1 VLRWQ
6 TASET
11 DNAGFRVQHAA
22 PESDF
27 RTVTFVEGAGT
38 TQQTRRYQHR
48 IEGLAAGT
56 HRFRLEQVDT
66 DGTTTRSEP
75 VEVAVGLQQP
85 VRLTPPRPH
94 PVRGR
99 SILQFTV
106 RAAQPVTATL
116 YNVLGQPVRTLYD
129 GVPPATQAQTL
140 TLDADGLAS
149 GVYVL
154 RVTGR
159 TFTQT
164 RRVTVVR

>member
-1 VLRWQ
+1 M
-6 TASET
+6 
-11 DNAGFRVQHAA
+11 
-22 PESDF
+22 
-27 RTVTFVEGAGT
+27 
-38 TQQTRRYQHR
+38 
-48 IEGLAAGT
+48 

-66 DGTTTRSEP
+66 DGPTTRSAP

-94 PVRGR
+94 PVRER
-99 SILQFTV
+99 STLQFTV

-116 YNVLGQPVRTLYD
+116 YNVLGKPVRTLYD

-154 RVTGR
+154 RVKGR

-164 RRVTVVR
+164 RRITVVR